1 MASATVDIGVIDLP
15 SIPELPEFYSKYAL
29 SVLAASTAEVST
41 YPLDIVKTRMQIQG
55 EDMARQAGSDSAKPR
70 GFFGL
75 AMDIV
80 RKEGPLQ
87 LWRGFPPT
95 MYRHIIYTGSRMTI
109 YESIRDVYLVDQDS
123 NKLLKSI
130 GVGVFAGAL
139 GQFMASPVDLVK
151 VRMQMD
157 GRRILQ
163 GLPPR
168 VTSTMQALRETV
180 KEGGVRAMWKG
191 GAPNV
196 CRAALVNLGDLT
208 TYDWAKTKI
217 ITNTDFGESYST
229 HALASACSGLVS
241 AVLATPADV
250 VRTRVM
256 NQPTDEFGRGVLYK
270 GSMDCFVQTA
280 TKEGPR
286 ALYKGFL
293 PIWGRMAP
301 WSFIFWLSY
310 EELRRV
316 SGLKGF

>member
-1 MASATVDIGVIDLP
+1 
-15 SIPELPEFYSKYAL
+15 
-29 SVLAASTAEVST
+29 
-41 YPLDIVKTRMQIQG
+41 
-55 EDMARQAGSDSAKPR
+55 
-70 GFFGL
+70 
-75 AMDIV
+75 
-80 RKEGPLQ
+80 
-87 LWRGFPPT
+87 
-95 MYRHIIYTGSRMTI
+95 MTI
-109 YESIRDVYLVDQDS
+109 YESIRDAYLNHQES

-157 GRRILQ
+157 GRRVLQ

-168 VTSTMQALRETV
+168 VTSTGQALRDIV
-180 KEGGVRAMWKG
+180 KEGGIRAMWKG

-208 TYDWAKTKI
+208 TYDVAKSSILTHTEI
-217 ITNTDFGESYST
+217 GEGYLT
-229 HALASACSGLVS
+229 HSLASGCSGFVS

-256 NQPTDEFGRGVLYK
+256 NQPTDEFGRGKLYT
-270 GSMDCFVQTA
+270 GSYDCFIQTLK
-280 TKEGPR
+280 KEGVP

-316 SGLKGF
+316 SGVKSF